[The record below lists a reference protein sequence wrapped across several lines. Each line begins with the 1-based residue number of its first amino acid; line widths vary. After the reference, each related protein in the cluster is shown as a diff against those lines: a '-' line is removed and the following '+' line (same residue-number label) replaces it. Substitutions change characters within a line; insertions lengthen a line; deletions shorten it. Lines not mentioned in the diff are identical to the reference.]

1 MPVTSPKRVLC
12 ASQKP
17 PLMAEQTRNPG
28 QNGEPLL
35 IVEHLTRTFRVG
47 GQVLRAV
54 DDVSF
59 EIRRGSTLG
68 VVGESG
74 SGKSTL
80 ARCVLRMIPFNEGAV
95 IYDGVNLSTLRARE
109 MRRMREHIQVV
120 FQDPHG
126 SLNRR
131 LSVGE
136 IISSPLLAHA
146 VGDRTSRASKTR
158 ELLEIVGLPHAMIDR
173 RPSELSG
180 GQAQRVAI
188 ARALALEPEFVV
200 LDEAVSAL
208 DVSVRAQVLNLL
220 RRLQD
225 DLALTYLFIT
235 HDLSVARYMA
245 EEVVVMYQGRFV
257 EEGSR
262 SELFGDPRHPYTHS
276 LMDAVAIVNPI
287 RKDRRPQA
295 ALPSDVG
302 DALQASGCRFHP
314 RCPIGRNLPECQQD
328 DPSAT
333 SLQAGHLIRC
343 HHPQSKDDWRDAT
356 GALEG

>member
-1 MPVTSPKRVLC
+1 MVEQSQSPTSE
-12 ASQKP
+12 S
-17 PLMAEQTRNPG
+17 
-28 QNGEPLL
+28 LL
-35 IVEHLTRTFRVG
+35 KVEHLTKTFRIG
-47 GQVLRAV
+47 SQVLRAV

-68 VVGESG
+68 IVGESG

-80 ARCVLRMIPFNEGAV
+80 ARCVLRMIPFSDGSV
-95 IYDGVNLSTLRARE
+95 IYNGVSLSALRPRE
-109 MRRMREHIQVV
+109 MRRMRKHIQVV

-136 IISSPLLAHA
+136 IISSPLLAHG
-146 VGDRTSRASKTR
+146 VGDRTSRAARTC
-158 ELLEIVGLPHAMIDR
+158 ELLEIVGLPHVMIDR

-245 EEVVVMYQGRFV
+245 EEVAVMYQGRFV
-257 EEGSR
+257 EEGAR
-262 SELFGDPRHPYTHS
+262 SELFDDPRHPYTHS
-276 LMDAVAIVNPI
+276 LMDAVAVVDPT
-287 RKDRRPQA
+287 RKALRPQV
-295 ALPSDVG
+295 ALPTESG
-302 DALQASGCRFHP
+302 DSLQAPGCRFHP
-314 RCPIGRNLPECQQD
+314 RCSIGRNLSECQQD
-328 DPSAT
+328 DPLVT
-333 SLQAGHLIRC
+333 SIQAGHLIRC
-343 HHPQSKDDWRDAT
+343 HHPQSKVEWRDAT
-356 GALEG
+356 GALEA

>member
-1 MPVTSPKRVLC
+1 MTDQR
-12 ASQKP
+12 AGESQSV
-17 PLMAEQTRNPG
+17 
-28 QNGEPLL
+28 EPLL
-35 IVEHLTRTFRVG
+35 RVEHLTKTFKVG
-47 GQVLRAV
+47 SQLLRAV

-80 ARCVLRMIPFNEGAV
+80 ARCVLRMIPFNEGSV
-95 IYDGVNLSTLRARE
+95 TYDGIELSSLRSRE
-109 MRRMREHIQVV
+109 MRRMRKHVQVV

-131 LSVGE
+131 LSVAE
-136 IISSPLLAHA
+136 IVSSPLVAHG
-146 VGDRTSRASKTR
+146 VGDRTSRAIRTR
-158 ELLEIVGLPHAMIDR
+158 ELLEIVGLPDALAER

-188 ARALALEPEFVV
+188 ARALALEPDFIV

-225 DLALTYLFIT
+225 ELRLSYLFIT

-245 EEVVVMYQGRFV
+245 EEVVVMYRGRFV
-257 EEGSR
+257 EEGTR
-262 SELFGDPRHPYTHS
+262 RELFEDPRHPYTHS
-276 LMDAVAIVNPI
+276 LMNAVALVEPE
-287 RKDRRPQA
+287 RRFTRPRVVQI
-295 ALPSDVG
+295 SDP
-302 DALQASGCRFHP
+302 DEALQASGCRFHP
-314 RCPIGRNLPECQQD
+314 RCPIGQNLPECQQD
-328 DPSAT
+328 DPAAT
-333 SLQAGHLIRC
+333 SFALGHLIRC
-343 HHPQSKDDWRDAT
+343 HHPLSSDEWADAL
-356 GALEG
+356 GVLEQ

>member
-1 MPVTSPKRVLC
+1 MTEQRQSESPS
-12 ASQKP
+12 A
-17 PLMAEQTRNPG
+17 
-28 QNGEPLL
+28 EPLL
-35 IVEHLTRTFRVG
+35 MVEHLTKTFGVG
-47 GQVLRAV
+47 GQLLRAV

-59 EIRRGSTLG
+59 EIRRGTTLG
-68 VVGESG
+68 IVGESG

-80 ARCVLRMIPFNEGAV
+80 ARCVLGMVPFNEGSV
-95 IYDGVNLSTLRARE
+95 IYDGVNLSLLHPRE
-109 MRRMREHIQVV
+109 MRRMRKHVQVV

-136 IISSPLLAHA
+136 IVTSPLLAHG
-146 VGDRTSRASKTR
+146 VGNRSSRAARMR
-158 ELLEIVGLPHAMIDR
+158 ELLEIVGLPDALIER

-188 ARALALEPEFVV
+188 ARALSLEPDFIV

-225 DLALTYLFIT
+225 ELALTYLFIT

-245 EEVVVMYQGRFV
+245 EEVAVMYRGCFV

-262 SELFGDPRHPYTHS
+262 SELFDDPRHPYTHS
-276 LMDAVAIVNPI
+276 LMDAVAIVEPTQ
-287 RKDRRPQA
+287 KVTRPRVA
-295 ALPSDVG
+295 FTSDLG
-302 DALQASGCRFHP
+302 ESLQASGCRFHP
-314 RCPIGRNLPECQQD
+314 RCPIGRNLSECQQD
-328 DPSAT
+328 DPLAT
-333 SLQAGHLIRC
+333 SFDAGHLVRC
-343 HHPQSKDDWRDAT
+343 HHSQSREEWRDAI